1 MRFPVVV
8 SIFIGLSCLHFK
20 LFAQEVIRDYDGNKY
35 KTVMIGEQLWMAEN
49 LKSIHD
55 ARGEKIK
62 RVCYHLIQENCEIY
76 GGLYAWNDLKIDEK
90 NGSLQGI
97 CPDSWHIPTDE
108 DWAMLIEK
116 MGGADSAAYRLSR
129 ETPEFNIQY
138 GGNYH
143 SRLRNYNYLE
153 ANSYYWTANSYSTTA
168 AFIWMIGKN
177 NLNANRS
184 SVPKVYGMSVRCIKD

>member
-1 MRFPVVV
+1 MRIPGLFFFVLG
-8 SIFIGLSCLHFK
+8 FICFHGQLASQDIVTDF
-20 LFAQEVIRDYDGNKY
+20 DGNKY
-35 KTVMIGEQLWMAEN
+35 ATALFGDQLWMAEN

-76 GGLYAWNDLKIDEK
+76 GGLYTWEELRVDEK
-90 NGSLQGI
+90 NDSLQGI
-97 CPDSWHIPTDE
+97 CPDGWHIPTDE
-108 DWAMLIEK
+108 EWGILIES

-153 ANSYYWTANSYSTTA
+153 TNSYYWTANSFSKTA